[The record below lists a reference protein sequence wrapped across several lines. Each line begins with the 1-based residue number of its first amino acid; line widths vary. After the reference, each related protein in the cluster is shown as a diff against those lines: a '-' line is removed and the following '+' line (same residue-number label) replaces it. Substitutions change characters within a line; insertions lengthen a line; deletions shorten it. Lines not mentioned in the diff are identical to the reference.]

1 MTSRKVRWRLNVA
14 AGFCIGVSIFVFCYA
29 TFAYL
34 RSRDKMKE
42 GNTFR
47 LPLAEKRIDSAA
59 FRRDGSEVVEYD
71 RVYRFVFANEHHE
84 LPDSFAVYLHADV
97 AKVEFEE
104 TQPGDSVTFY
114 AESNNEMCV
123 TARSAQV
130 AGRVEAIVGLV
141 FLLMGLAMGTSFNQK
156 TKTEALTPAPAET
169 ISAHTDSSPGSP
181 GPASSAPIHAKTY
194 PIDTTY
200 RKYSPNQR
208 WYIDIYWE
216 VIKHEIANPV
226 IFRNDGEEIL
236 SFANLG
242 FELSGHEFNG
252 DVVTLYLDAYPDRER
267 FIAVL
272 DLNRRDGSIT
282 HARRKTSIQT
292 TFDTLGRDLVKFRN
306 SS

>member
-1 MTSRKVRWRLNVA
+1 MTSRQLRWRLNIP
-14 AGFCIGVSIFVFCYA
+14 AGFWIGASLLIFLYA
-29 TFAYL
+29 TLAYL
-34 RSRDKMKE
+34 GYRKMTEK
-42 GNTFR
+42 TFR
-47 LPLAEKRIDSAA
+47 LPVAEKRIDSVEH
-59 FRRDGSEVVEYD
+59 RRAGSDVVEYYPV
-71 RVYRFVFANEHHE
+71 RRFTFYNEHRE

-97 AKVEFEE
+97 TSAEYE
-104 TQPGDSVTFY
+104 TTAVGDTVVFY
-114 AESNNEMCV
+114 AEPFLTTCSTEKS
-123 TARSAQV
+123 TRV
-130 AGRVEAIVGLV
+130 AGR
-141 FLLMGLAMGTSFNQK
+141 
-156 TKTEALTPAPAET
+156 TEAMIGVLFLIIGIAIGFSSTRKSQEEAVAPAPAEAIIT
-169 ISAHTDSSPGSP
+169 AHSDSSPGLP
-181 GPASSAPIHAKTY
+181 RPASRPPARVKTH
-194 PIDTTY
+194 PIDTNY
-200 RKYSPNQR
+200 RKYSPDQQ

-282 HARRKTSIQT
+282 HARRKISIQT